1 MFNSQCSI
9 LIGTEGGRTSP
20 SGCEFN
26 ESFFELVRQGDL
38 ILHRANDSQSDI
50 HFLMAAPYR
59 ACIRGRSSSAENCAL
74 GIEHWSDPGSDA
86 EQWEFSA
93 HFVFH
98 NGVLFRPPTV
108 PHRPGRTILKPTPG
122 V

>member
-38 ILHRANDSQSDI
+38 ILHRANDSPSDI
-50 HFLMAAPYR
+50 YFLMAAPYR

-74 GIEHWSDPGSDA
+74 GIEHWSDPQLMPRSGFCQGIFARALITERTAS
-86 EQWEFSA
+86 
-93 HFVFH
+93 
-98 NGVLFRPPTV
+98 NLFLRET
-108 PHRPGRTILKPTPG
+108 
-122 V
+122 

>member
-50 HFLMAAPYR
+50 HFLMAALYR

-108 PHRPGRTILKPTPG
+108 RAGLF
-122 V
+122 